1 MSRLDDLCQSLL
13 FQDVLPE
20 AVQDAASA
28 VVERQFRSGEL
39 LLQQD
44 VPGDALLLLTRGSV
58 RVIRM
63 SVSGRE
69 RVMGDIYAPG
79 VVGETAVLE
88 GGERSATVR
97 ALEDVTVLM
106 LYRDHFE
113 QILRRHPR
121 VLWNLSRL
129 LARRVTLLNDELIA
143 LGQNTETALA
153 HVLSSLYTQR
163 VGAGL
168 AQPQILPLGTQD
180 IMNRISAS
188 RETVARVMRRLEQ
201 QGLVRTVG
209 GTIHL
214 LDPQRLGRL
223 ALESGDF
230 E

>member
-1 MSRLDDLCQSLL
+1 MSRLDDLRHSLL
-13 FQDVLPE
+13 FEDVLPD
-20 AVQDAASA
+20 AVQDAAGA

-58 RVIRM
+58 RVSRM

-97 ALEDVTVLM
+97 ALEDVTALM
-106 LYRDHFE
+106 LYREHFE

-143 LGQNTETALA
+143 LGQNTEAALA
-153 HVLSSLYTQR
+153 HVLGSLYTQR
-163 VGAGL
+163 AAAGVP
-168 AQPQILPLGTQD
+168 QPELLPLGTQD
-180 IMNRISAS
+180 VMSRISAS

-201 QGLVRTVG
+201 QGLVRVVG
-209 GTIHL
+209 GQIHL

-223 ALESGDF
+223 ALESGDPD
-230 E
+230 